1 MGNCCHTKG
10 IGLNA
15 FTEDQIKE
23 LVRIQTAIRC
33 CIAKRLLKKTREV
46 KLSQLFCKDSNVTGY
61 ESILGNVKNVEERLK
76 ESQIQHFELNE
87 GDKQIL
93 KNVEKG
99 GKTARVFIDGFKDV
113 GEGRLY
119 KGQYSKKTGERDG
132 VGIQFWPDGSK
143 YEGMWS

>member
-1 MGNCCHTKG
+1 MS
-10 IGLNA
+10 
-15 FTEDQIKE
+15 
-23 LVRIQTAIRC
+23 
-33 CIAKRLLKKTREV
+33 
-46 KLSQLFCKDSNVTGY
+46 LSPPSCLFLEDSNVTGY